1 MKKPFVKVGREN
13 SVSKELAKEIS
24 YEDLLVYGKQFKDTV
39 FKFGEMTDFPFPG
52 VFPLLYPKWQKENGE
67 NHLVIIAEYNFL
79 PQAALYL
86 SVDIDYL
93 LEEMEKIAEQAELD
107 AGYKIFELHYA
118 TDDEFDYLITTV
130 TVISPED
137 ADNLYEC
144 LEIVT
149 NTYLYPLF
157 VSSLRF
163 AAMRHQ
169 EDLKVMIKD
178 LDEIIQHI
186 NEESINV

>member
-1 MKKPFVKVGREN
+1 MKKPFVKVGKEN
-13 SVSKELAKEIS
+13 TISKELAKEIS
-24 YEDLLVYGKQFKDTV
+24 YEDLISYGRKFKDTV

-52 VFPLLYPKWQKENGE
+52 VFPLLYPKWQDENGE
-67 NHLVIIAEYNFL
+67 DYLVIVAEYNFL

-118 TDDEFDYLITTV
+118 TDNEFDYLITTV
-130 TVISPED
+130 AVIAPED
-137 ADNLYEC
+137 ASNLHEC
-144 LEIVT
+144 LEVVT
-149 NTYLYPLF
+149 NTYLNPLF

-163 AAMRHQ
+163 AALRHQ
-169 EDLKVMIKD
+169 EDLNVMIKD

-186 NEESINV
+186 NEENVKV

>member
-1 MKKPFVKVGREN
+1 MKKPFVKVGKEN
-13 SVSKELAKEIS
+13 TISKELAKEIS
-24 YEDLLVYGKQFKDTV
+24 YEDLISYGRKFKDTV

-52 VFPLLYPKWQKENGE
+52 VFPLLYPKWQDENGE
-67 NHLVIIAEYNFL
+67 DYLVIVAEYNFL

-118 TDDEFDYLITTV
+118 TDNEFDYLITTV
-130 TVISPED
+130 AVIAPED
-137 ADNLYEC
+137 ASNLYER

-163 AAMRHQ
+163 AALRHQ
-169 EDLKVMIKD
+169 EDLNVMIKD

-186 NEESINV
+186 NEENVKV

>member
-1 MKKPFVKVGREN
+1 MKKPFVKVGKEN
-13 SVSKELAKEIS
+13 TISKELAKEIS
-24 YEDLLVYGKQFKDTV
+24 YEDLISYGRKFKDTV

-52 VFPLLYPKWQKENGE
+52 VFPLLYPKWQDENGE
-67 NHLVIIAEYNFL
+67 DYLVIVAEYNFL

-118 TDDEFDYLITTV
+118 TDNEFDYLITTV
-130 TVISPED
+130 AVIAPED
-137 ADNLYEC
+137 ASNLYEC

-163 AAMRHQ
+163 AALRHQ
-169 EDLKVMIKD
+169 EDLNVMIKD

-186 NEESINV
+186 NEENVKV

>member
-1 MKKPFVKVGREN
+1 MKKPFVKVGKEN
-13 SVSKELAKEIS
+13 TISKELAKEIS
-24 YEDLLVYGKQFKDTV
+24 YEDLISYGRKFKDTV

-52 VFPLLYPKWQKENGE
+52 VFPLLYPKWQDENGE
-67 NHLVIIAEYNFL
+67 DYLVIVAEYNFL

-86 SVDIDYL
+86 SVDIEYL

-118 TDDEFDYLITTV
+118 TDNEFDYLITTV
-130 TVISPED
+130 AVIAPED
-137 ADNLYEC
+137 ASNLYEC

-163 AAMRHQ
+163 AALRHQ
-169 EDLKVMIKD
+169 EDLNVMIKD

-186 NEESINV
+186 NEENVKV

>member
-1 MKKPFVKVGREN
+1 MKKPFVKVGKEN
-13 SVSKELAKEIS
+13 TISKELAKEIS
-24 YEDLLVYGKQFKDTV
+24 YEDLISYGRKFKDTV

-52 VFPLLYPKWQKENGE
+52 VFPLLYPKWQDENGE
-67 NHLVIIAEYNFL
+67 DYLVIVAEYNFL

-93 LEEMEKIAEQAELD
+93 LEEMEKIAEQAEFD

-118 TDDEFDYLITTV
+118 TDTEFDYLITTV
-130 TVISPED
+130 AVIAPED
-137 ADNLYEC
+137 ASNLYEC

-163 AAMRHQ
+163 AALRHQ
-169 EDLKVMIKD
+169 EDLNVMIKD

-186 NEESINV
+186 NEENVKV